1 MNVTRDPIRSQ
12 VTATFDQKEKWFRDQ
27 IAKLQVPYEEGHIRL
42 LVTRDNLLL
51 DSMEAIESIRKEDMQ
66 KIFRFEFQNEAGVDA
81 GGVARE
87 WFHLVSK
94 GLFDPAIGLFTY
106 SAINQMC
113 MQINPYSGL
122 NSGLFENDDDEV
134 CRAVAGHYPLGN
146 L

>member
-66 KIFRFEFQNEAGVDA
+66 KIFR
-81 GGVARE
+81 
-87 WFHLVSK
+87 
-94 GLFDPAIGLFTY
+94 
-106 SAINQMC
+106 
-113 MQINPYSGL
+113 
-122 NSGLFENDDDEV
+122 
-134 CRAVAGHYPLGN
+134 
-146 L
+146 